1 MKRILAALATA
12 AFATMAFAQAGS
24 ETATYPSGWA
34 TGPWAQDYAFI
45 APAQ

>member
-1 MKRILAALATA
+1 MKRILTALVTA

-24 ETATYPSGWA
+24 EKTTDPSGWA